1 MDMESFESRKKQ
13 LRIQKYLDTCG
24 RGLTRKFHVVVVQN
38 NSKKNVQKC
47 VLHVQSCFFFFSQL
61 ETYCLFV
68 LPFSLPS
75 TFSIRH

>member
-13 LRIQKYLDTCG
+13 LGIQKYLDMCG

-38 NSKKNVQKC
+38 NSKKIYKNVCCTCK
-47 VLHVQSCFFFFSQL
+47 VVVGFFSQL